1 MVEFTENKFRQVA
14 GVTGP
19 VQSHETVSMD
29 VVPAG
34 EVSFET
40 LRLPVTAFPISL
52 VVDRVIGTTTFLS
65 GQAFIPR

>member
-40 LRLPVTAFPISL
+40 LRLPVTAFPFHL
-52 VVDRVIGTTTFLS
+52 WLTE
-65 GQAFIPR
+65 